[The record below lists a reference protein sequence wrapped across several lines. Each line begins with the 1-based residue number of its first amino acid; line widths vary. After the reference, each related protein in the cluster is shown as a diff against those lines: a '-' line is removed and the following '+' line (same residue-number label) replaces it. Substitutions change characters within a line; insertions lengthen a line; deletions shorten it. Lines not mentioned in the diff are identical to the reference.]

1 MRFFIVNVVRKKSVL
16 QKMKKVFASGKVFN
30 KGPLFQLRSTTEN
43 EAIHS
48 SYSMLLVIGFCSILT
63 PPL

>member
-1 MRFFIVNVVRKKSVL
+1 
-16 QKMKKVFASGKVFN
+16 MKKVFVSGKVFN